1 MEVLICV
8 KMESSLGCI
17 AGAINTTFAIESTE
31 ELTFEE
37 VMTPEVIEKY
47 NAKTRG
53 EVNIEPE

>member
-1 MEVLICV
+1 
-8 KMESSLGCI
+8 MESSLGCI